1 MTLNESL
8 RHLVENQMM
17 STIVLFIV
25 IFLCRFATNR
35 LLQHHFASD
44 AERRRRIASNI
55 RNALFIITLFGLLF
69 IWAPLLR
76 NFALSLTAFAVA
88 IILATKELIL
98 CLSGSFLK
106 TSTGEIRVG
115 DWITVNGI
123 RGEVVDQTFMST
135 KLQELGEAG
144 SRYEFTG
151 RTISL
156 PNSVFLTAHVI
167 NDEMTKKFVFHTITL
182 VIDKA
187 VDPTPVIDAITRTIA
202 NETEA
207 DKASG
212 HRLKSRVEK
221 DTGILL
227 PDSDP
232 VVHFGTTGEGKLKLM
247 VRAMLSTKRAASIE
261 KAAMLAGLE
270 AIRKIAAEQGEKTPE
285 EKAP

>member
-1 MTLNESL
+1 MTLNDTL
-8 RHLVENQMM
+8 RQLVENQMI
-17 STIVLFIV
+17 STIVLFV
-25 IFLCRFATNR
+25 VVLLCRVATNR
-35 LLQHHFASD
+35 YLHHYLASNP
-44 AERRRRIASNI
+44 EQRRRIASNI
-55 RNALFIITLFGLLF
+55 RNALFVITVFGLLF

-135 KLQELGEAG
+135 KLQELGEGG

-167 NDEMTKKFVFHTITL
+167 NDEMTKKFVYHTITL
-182 VIDKA
+182 SIDKTA
-187 VDPTPVIDAITRTIA
+187 DPAPVIDAITQAIA
-202 NETEA
+202 KETEA

-212 HRLKSRVEK
+212 HRLKSKIEK
-221 DTGILL
+221 DKGISL
-227 PDSDP
+227 PDSEP
-232 VVHFGTTGEGKLKLM
+232 TIHFGTTGEGKLKLM
-247 VRAMLSTKRAASIE
+247 VRAMMPTKRAAAID

-270 AIRKIAAEQGEKTPE
+270 AIRKAAIEQNEKTSE
-285 EKAP
+285 DKAS